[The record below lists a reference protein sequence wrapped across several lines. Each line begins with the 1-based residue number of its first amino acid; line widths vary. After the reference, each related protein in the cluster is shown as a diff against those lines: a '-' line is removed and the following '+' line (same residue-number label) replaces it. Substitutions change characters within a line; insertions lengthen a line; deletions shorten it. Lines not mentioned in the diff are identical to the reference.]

1 MKSVVVALSLV
12 AAVAAQ
18 DLAALAQCGQTCA
31 NNMMSP
37 AKVAEL
43 GCKSNDLKCLCS
55 NVNFLYGLRD
65 CSRAICSEQDA
76 NKVVEYGMKACHGA
90 GVVVTGGNGGASQ
103 SGGASHSGGASQ
115 SGGNTGAQVTTIYST
130 ATGTDGKV
138 ITTPVATSTIEGGSS
153 DHNGSAHVTT
163 LYSTATGTDGQVIT
177 TPIATSTIEGGN
189 GGNGGA
195 GGAILSTYTTDGS
208 QVVVTLSTQMSQP
221 SGSGTES
228 GSASQ
233 TPSEGA
239 STTAMTSAT
248 TSAGSQSSEAAPS
261 TTSTSSGFAAHI
273 TAAPGLLAAAG
284 LAALLI

>member
-189 GGNGGA
+189 GGA